1 MTKHAVAIF
10 ILLAA
15 AAQSERP
22 SGADDFEREKLGE
35 TWTLHSGNPGIVKGD
50 LAVLSKGL
58 CIVSWKGHPAA
69 ADQFSEA
76 ELSAELASDSV
87 QQVFV
92 RRRASDGARY
102 GFHWNPRES
111 RWEIKL
117 DGVPTA
123 QTRILGSNR
132 EAKPPAAGDILRLEI
147 RGRAL
152 RGLHQGKE
160 VIAATDDG
168 ESAIDTGA
176 PGLTFFTRGTA
187 FPVRVFSAWKGGLLD
202 DDNKK

>member
-1 MTKHAVAIF
+1 MTKHAVAILV
-10 ILLAA
+10 LLAA

-22 SGADDFEREKLGE
+22 PGADDFERGKLGGN
-35 TWTLHSGNPGIVKGD
+35 WALHSGDPGIVKGD

-58 CIVSWKGHPAA
+58 CILSWKDGTEAS
-69 ADQFSEA
+69 QFSEA
-76 ELSAELASDSV
+76 VLSAELSPDSV

-92 RRRASDGARY
+92 RRRATDGARY

-123 QTRILGSNR
+123 RTRILGSNR
-132 EAKPPAAGDILRLEI
+132 EVKAPAAGDVLRLEI

-152 RGLHQGKE
+152 RGLLQGKE

-168 ESAIDTGA
+168 EGAIDGGA

-187 FPVRVFSAWKGGLLD
+187 FPARVFSAWKGGLLAPD
-202 DDNKK
+202 KN